1 MAVHPSRPR
10 PCHSSAAAPAHDG
23 CSTLRL
29 LTKTAAQLL
38 LLNCCSSA
46 LTSAAALL
54 QPVAATTPPPPTA
67 LPMLGP
73 RLRCIVTGGSSGIGE
88 AVCHELGK
96 RRAVVFAT
104 GRREDN
110 LQRVVKAVGRH
121 GGRSAF
127 GVGDVAIE
135 ADVNRLF
142 SEAV

>member
-1 MAVHPSRPR
+1 MLCAAHCVLR
-10 PCHSSAAAPAHDG
+10 CLCAAPP
-23 CSTLRL
+23 L
-29 LTKTAAQLL
+29 
-38 LLNCCSSA
+38 
-46 LTSAAALL
+46 
-54 QPVAATTPPPPTA
+54 PPPTA

-96 RRAVVFAT
+96 RGAEVFAT
-104 GRREDN
+104 GRRGDN
-110 LQRVVKAVGRH
+110 LERVVQAVGRH